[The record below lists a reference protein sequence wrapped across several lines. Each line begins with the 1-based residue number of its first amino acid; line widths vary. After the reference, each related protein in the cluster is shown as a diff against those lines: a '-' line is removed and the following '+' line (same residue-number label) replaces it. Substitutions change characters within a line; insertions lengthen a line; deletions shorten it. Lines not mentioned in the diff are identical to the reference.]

1 MGGGQVLEAL
11 TEGSW
16 RDPATGLP
24 VRLPLPRLAM
34 APDLAGAE
42 TELVAKAGLS
52 GAIAVICDENTV
64 EAMGRRVAAALPG
77 SRLLVLDRPH
87 ADIATAGALTGRTR
101 HADAL
106 VAVGSGTIND
116 LCKQAARQRGIP
128 FAIFATAPSMNG
140 YVTATASLAKGRLKL
155 SLPAVAPAGAFF
167 DIGVLAAAPL
177 RLRRAGLGDV
187 ICRSTAQTDWLLSHL
202 LHGSS
207 YLPSCFALQAEE
219 EAALLAAVP
228 ALVAGEQE
236 AVASLTRLL
245 VLGGASMLLAG
256 SSAPASQG
264 EHLVSHY
271 VDLMAEPHPGTL
283 HGEQVAAATLAMARL
298 QERMLALSSAPRLTA
313 PPLDEA
319 AFGRRFG
326 EFAADCIAA
335 SRAKAPAPAILAG
348 LNSRLEEEWESIRGT
363 LRAAMLPLGEMER
376 VFAEGGLPSTGAD
389 LGLARGFWQEALAHA
404 RETRDR
410 YSFLDL
416 AAEAGMLGDF
426 AAQQC

>member
-11 TEGSW
+11 GQGRW
-16 RDPATGLP
+16 IDPATRRP
-24 VRLPLPRLAM
+24 VRLPLPRLTLE
-34 APDLAGAE
+34 PSLAGAE
-42 TELVAKAGLS
+42 AELVAGAGLA
-52 GAIAVICDENTV
+52 GAITVVCDENTV

-77 SRLLVLDRPH
+77 SDTLVLERPH
-87 ADIATAGALTGRTR
+87 ADIATADALIGRTR

-128 FAIFATAPSMNG
+128 FAVFATAPSMNG

-155 SLPAVAPAGAFF
+155 SLPAVAPRGAFF
-167 DIGVLAAAPL
+167 DLGVLAAAPL

-187 ICRSTAQTDWLLSHL
+187 ICRTTAQTDWLLAHL
-202 LHGSS
+202 LHGSP

-219 EAALLAAVP
+219 EAALLGAVP
-228 ALVAGEQE
+228 ELVAGEHG

-245 VLGGASMLLAG
+245 VLGGAAMLLAG

-271 VDLMAEPHPGTL
+271 VDLLAEPHPGTL

-298 QERMLALSSAPRLTA
+298 QERILSSSCAPRLTA

-319 AFGRRFG
+319 AFERRFG
-326 EFAADCIAA
+326 VFAGDCIAA
-335 SRAKAPAPAILAG
+335 SRAKAPEPDALAA
-348 LNSRLEEEWESIRGT
+348 LSRRLADEWQEVRGE
-363 LRAAMLPLGEMER
+363 LCAAMLPLGELER

-389 LGLARGFWQEALAHA
+389 LGLDPAFWRQAVAHA

-410 YSFLDL
+410 YTFLDL

-426 AAQQC
+426 AALQC